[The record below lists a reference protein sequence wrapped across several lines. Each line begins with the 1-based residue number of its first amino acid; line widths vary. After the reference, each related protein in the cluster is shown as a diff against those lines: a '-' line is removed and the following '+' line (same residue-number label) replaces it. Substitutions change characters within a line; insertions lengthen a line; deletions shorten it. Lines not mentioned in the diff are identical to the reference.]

1 MAEVR
6 FLPPAAK
13 YLKKLKD
20 KRLKELYK
28 VAIDAICKDYTIGEP
43 KTGDL
48 AGLYGYDIYYNKTN
62 YELAYTIENIDGEM
76 VIIVMAGT
84 TENFY
89 NELKRYIKG

>member
-28 VAIDAICKDYTIGEP
+28 VAIDAMCKD
-43 KTGDL
+43 
-48 AGLYGYDIYYNKTN
+48 
-62 YELAYTIENIDGEM
+62 
-76 VIIVMAGT
+76 
-84 TENFY
+84 
-89 NELKRYIKG
+89 